1 MTDILTRRHALR
13 LAASTAALPLLATGA
28 VAAAHATPTTH
39 TVSIV
44 NMAFSP
50 ATLSIKA
57 GDTVIFRND
66 DRVPHDATASN
77 GAFATPR
84 LEPGQAAQLTFPGAA
99 RYDYICSI
107 HPSMTGSITVA

>member
-1 MTDILTRRHALR
+1 MSNTTSRRAALR
-13 LAASTAALPLLATGA
+13 LMASAAALPLLATA
-28 VAAAHATPTTH
+28 ARAAAHATPTTH
-39 TVSIV
+39 TVSIT

-66 DRVPHDATASN
+66 DRMPHDATAAN
-77 GAFATPR
+77 GAFSTPR